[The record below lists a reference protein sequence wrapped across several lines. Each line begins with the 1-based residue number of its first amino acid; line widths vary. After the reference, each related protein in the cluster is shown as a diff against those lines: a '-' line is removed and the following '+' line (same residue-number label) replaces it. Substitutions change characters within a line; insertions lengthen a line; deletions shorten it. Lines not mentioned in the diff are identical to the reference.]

1 MDLIDRY
8 LKAVSLLLP
17 KAQREDIVAELRDTI
32 LTRVEDKEAT
42 LGRPLN
48 DAEIEAE
55 LHAIG
60 HPLEVAG
67 RYREGPN
74 YLVGP
79 AFYPYYVFVL
89 KVALTLQLGVA
100 GVVFLVH
107 LFTADGDVGAAF
119 GIALGSA
126 INGAVTLVGMATIT
140 AVILERYQPK
150 LKLMENWKVRNLPL
164 LELGSW
170 DFTSLT
176 ERLGHRREAPAPPS
190 QKVWRRYHSRHNPLA
205 YIAGGAVLALWWIGA
220 LHFFGHERAAA
231 MRDADFGPFATV
243 DWLAVKDAVYVP
255 VLTYSLG
262 LIGVGVVMFALPTAL
277 RAHALARLV
286 LACIG
291 MSILLVAW
299 FDSPLTPIVAI
310 SSFDDVIVRARALL
324 HGHDPHLA
332 QDIVALIF
340 PLNALIGVQAILAA
354 LWAVISGDDGGRY
367 AIDG

>member
-32 LTRVEDKEAT
+32 LSRVEAREEA

-48 DAEIEAE
+48 EAEIEAE

-60 HPLEVAG
+60 HPLEVAA
-67 RYREGPN
+67 RYRDGPN

-79 AFYPYYVFVL
+79 AFYPYYIFVL

-119 GIALGSA
+119 AVALGSA

-140 AVILERYQPK
+140 AVLLERYQPK

-176 ERLGHRREAPAPPS
+176 ERFGHRDEAPAPPS
-190 QKVWRRYHSRHNPLA
+190 RKFWRRYHSRHNPLA
-205 YIAGGAVLALWWIGA
+205 YIAGGAVLALWWVGA
-220 LHFFGHERAAA
+220 LHFFGHESAAA
-231 MRDADFGPFATV
+231 MRDADLGPFASV
-243 DWLAVKDAVYVP
+243 DWAAFKEAVYLP

-262 LIGVGVVMFALPTAL
+262 LIGVGAVMFALPNAL

-286 LACIG
+286 LAFIG
-291 MSILLVAW
+291 MWILLVAW

-310 SSFDDVIVRARALL
+310 SSVDDVIVRARAVL
-324 HGHDPHLA
+324 HGHDPHLVM
-332 QDIVALIF
+332 DVVALIF
-340 PLNALIGVQAILAA
+340 PLNLLIGIQAILAA
-354 LWAVISGDDGGRY
+354 LWGVLSADYRGRLADD
-367 AIDG
+367 